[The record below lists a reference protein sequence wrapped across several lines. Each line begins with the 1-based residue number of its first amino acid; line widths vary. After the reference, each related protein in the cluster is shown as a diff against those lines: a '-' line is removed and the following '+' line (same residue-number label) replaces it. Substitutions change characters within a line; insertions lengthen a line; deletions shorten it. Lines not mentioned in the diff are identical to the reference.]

1 MKSAKGI
8 VALVSP
14 IAERVAGELGYFIW
28 DVDYVKEG
36 TEWFLRIDIDK
47 QDGGVGIEDCEKFSR
62 AIDPLLDEENP
73 IEDQYT
79 LQISSPGVER
89 EIKNDFHMEHC
100 LGETVQV
107 RLYAP
112 LNGFKEYIGKLV
124 SYTGEAVTLE
134 VDEIVEIPRKAIGK
148 MNVYFEF

>member
-8 VALVSP
+8 VSQVMPL
-14 IAERVAGELGYFIW
+14 AERVASELGYSVW

-47 QDGGVGIEDCEKFSR
+47 QGGVDIEDCEKFSR

-79 LQISSPGVER
+79 LQISSPGIER
-89 EIKNDFHMEHC
+89 EIKNDFHLESC

-112 LNGFKEYIGKLV
+112 LNGFKEYVGKLV
-124 SYTGEAVTLE
+124 SYTSEAVTLE

-148 MNVYFEF
+148 MNIYFEF

>member
-8 VALVSP
+8 VALVTP
-14 IAERVAGELGYFIW
+14 LAQRVALELGYFVW

-47 QDGGVGIEDCEKFSR
+47 EGGVDIEDCEKFSR
-62 AIDPLLDEENP
+62 VIDPLLDEENP

-79 LQISSPGVER
+79 LQISSPGIER
-89 EIKNDFHMEHC
+89 EIKNDFHLESC

-112 LNGFKEYIGKLV
+112 LNGFKEYVGKLV
-124 SYTGEAVTLE
+124 SYTSEAVTLE
-134 VDEIVEIPRKAIGK
+134 VDEIVEIPRKSIGK

>member
-8 VALVSP
+8 VALVTP
-14 IAERVAGELGYFIW
+14 LAQRVALELGYFVW

-47 QDGGVGIEDCEKFSR
+47 DGGVGIEDCEKFSR

-89 EIKNDFHMEHC
+89 EIKNDFHLESC

-112 LNGFKEYIGKLV
+112 LNGFKEYVGKLV
-124 SYTGEAVTLE
+124 SYTSEAVTLE
-134 VDEIVEIPRKAIGK
+134 VDEIVEIPRKSIGK
-148 MNVYFEF
+148 MNIYFEF